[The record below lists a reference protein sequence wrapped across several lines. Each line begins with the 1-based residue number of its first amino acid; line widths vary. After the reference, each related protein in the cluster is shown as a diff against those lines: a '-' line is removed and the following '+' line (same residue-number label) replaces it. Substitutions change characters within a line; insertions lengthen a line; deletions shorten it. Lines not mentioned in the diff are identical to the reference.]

1 MLYALDL
8 YFFANCY
15 TVLNNSYTFDREFYL
30 KDYKQEWLQ
39 NQV

>member
-1 MLYALDL
+1 MLCALDL

-15 TVLNNSYTFDREFYL
+15 TVLNNSYTFDRKFYL